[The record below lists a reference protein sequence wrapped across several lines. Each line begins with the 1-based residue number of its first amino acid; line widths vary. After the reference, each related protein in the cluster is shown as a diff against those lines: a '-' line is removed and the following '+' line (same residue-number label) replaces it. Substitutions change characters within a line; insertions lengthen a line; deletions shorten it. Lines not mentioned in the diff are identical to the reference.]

1 MNVNEVFLSTLKKYN
16 MIEKGDKII
25 VGVSGGPDSVCLL
38 HLLATLQR
46 ELDIYVYAAHLDHMI
61 RGDESRQDA
70 QFVEKLCRAW
80 DIKLFTER
88 FDVPSYASAE
98 GLSMEDAARRVR
110 YDFFKR
116 VRSEIKADKIA
127 TGHNRDDHE
136 ETILMNILR
145 GSGLEGLLGIEPV
158 QNFYIRPLI
167 EIPREEI
174 EKYLNQN
181 NILFRIDSTNLTTD
195 YFRNSIRL
203 ELIPLIEKK
212 YCPHLGK
219 SLRRLSE
226 IARRDLSFILEEAQ
240 KASRDVLDFEPFC
253 VIINIGK
260 FSNLHEAIKYHVAR
274 FAIEKIAGDTKGFE
288 EKHTALLVKFIEES
302 ETGKMIDLPKGIR
315 GIKEYGRLVLYFKS
329 EDTNKSNYAYELSV
343 PGKVAIPESGVTIES
358 DIIPHDSNF
367 KITVDL
373 NIAYLDFDKVG
384 NFNLIVRNRRAGD
397 KFKPLGADGFKKIK
411 EFFIDEKIP
420 QKKRNKIP
428 IVESCSDII
437 WVAGMRIDDRFKVDD
452 ETKKVLV
459 LKMKGNFDKLDIEG
473 ALW

>member
-1 MNVNEVFLSTLKKYN
+1 MNVNEIFLSTLKKYN
-16 MIEKGDKII
+16 MIQKGDKII
-25 VGVSGGPDSVCLL
+25 AGVSGGPDSVCLL
-38 HLLATLQR
+38 HLLVTLQG
-46 ELDIYVYAAHLDHMI
+46 ELNIYVYAAHLDHMI
-61 RGDESRQDA
+61 RGDESGQDA
-70 QFVEKLCRAW
+70 EFVEKLCKSW
-80 DIKLFTER
+80 NIELFTER
-88 FDVPSYASAE
+88 LDVPSYASAK

-158 QNFYIRPLI
+158 RDFYIRPLI

-174 EKYLNQN
+174 EEYLNQN
-181 NILFRIDSTNLTTD
+181 NIPFRIDSTNLTTD

-203 ELIPLIEKK
+203 ELMPLIEQK

-226 IARRDLSFILEEAQ
+226 IARRDLSFIREEAQ

-260 FSNLHEAIKYHVAR
+260 FLNLHEAIKYYVAR
-274 FAIEKIAGDTKGFE
+274 FAIEKIAGDTKDFE

-302 ETGKMIDLPKGIR
+302 ETGKIIDLPKGII
-315 GIKEYGRLVLYFKS
+315 GIKEYGRFVLYADGK
-329 EDTNKSNYAYELSV
+329 DTDVPDYIYELSV
-343 PGKVAIPESGVTIES
+343 PGKVVIAESGVTIEA
-358 DIIPHDSNF
+358 DIIPADPNF
-367 KITVDL
+367 NMPIDPNT
-373 NIAYLDFDKVG
+373 AYLDFDKVG
-384 NFNLIVRNRRAGD
+384 NCNLIARNRRAGD

-420 QKKRNKIP
+420 RRKRNKIP
-428 IVESCSDII
+428 IVESCGNII
-437 WVAGMRIDDRFKVDD
+437 WVAGMRIDDRFKLDD
-452 ETKKVLV
+452 KTKKVLR
-459 LKMKGNFDKLDIEG
+459 LRIINEGNFDILDR
-473 ALW
+473 